1 MFFAIFGS
9 NMEFLGVG
17 RCLKSFLEV
26 LRFVVT
32 EYHAVGSHGD
42 LIRNE
47 NCNFQLNSLQ
57 HETYLGAIWELSGGY
72 LGDLGPQGDPKSD
85 LRVRAFKSVTPL
97 S

>member
-1 MFFAIFGS
+1 MFFAIFESKIG
-9 NMEFLGVG
+9 FLRVR

-42 LIRNE
+42 PISDQNCVLE
-47 NCNFQLNSLQ
+47 N
-57 HETYLGAIWELSGGY
+57 IWETSGGHIGDIWRSY
-72 LGDLGPQGDPKSD
+72 GGHLGDLGSQGDPKSD
-85 LRVRAFKSVTPL
+85 LRVRAFKSVTLL